1 MLITLYSTEG
11 CHLCEQAYSLLVEAG
26 VQEHVQVIDIAFDD
40 VLFSRYGVTIPVVST
55 QPVTSTSSEACSVTA
70 CPVTAD
76 SVSDESTHSIS
87 ELGWPFDSA
96 DLAAW
101 LKNNGFN

>member
-40 VLFSRYGVTIPVVST
+40 VLFSRYGVTIPVVSIK
-55 QPVTSTSSEACSVTA
+55 PVISTSSDACSVTA
-70 CPVTAD
+70 GI
-76 SVSDESTHSIS
+76 VSDESTHSIS